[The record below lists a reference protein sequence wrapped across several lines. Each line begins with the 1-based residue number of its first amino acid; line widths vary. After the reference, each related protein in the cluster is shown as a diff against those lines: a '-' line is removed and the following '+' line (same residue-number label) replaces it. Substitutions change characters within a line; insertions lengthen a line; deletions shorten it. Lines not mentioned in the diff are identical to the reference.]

1 MSLVFRIL
9 INCPV
14 FMANV
19 FQFIVFFYDNFLC
32 LKILSHDVVE
42 ISVLEIE
49 FSYIV
54 SWFENS

>member
-1 MSLVFRIL
+1 
-9 INCPV
+9 
-14 FMANV
+14 MASV
-19 FQFIVFFYDNFLC
+19 FQFMVFFMTF